1 MTDWTKANAYGP
13 DAVAR
18 QMQALEVKALSIWYD
33 LYRLT
38 DDVAMGTVADSWD
51 LPAAWDV
58 AETLIEEIVDRGKQ
72 RKALGLLH
80 QVRQIYGQYNQLR
93 EIHA

>member
-1 MTDWTKANAYGP
+1 MTDWTKAYAYGP
-13 DAVAR
+13 DAVER
-18 QMQALEVKALSIWYD
+18 QLHALQVKALSIWYD

-58 AETLIEEIVDRGKQ
+58 AETLIEEMEDRGKQ
-72 RKALGLLH
+72 RRAQGLLS
-80 QVRQIYGQYNQLR
+80 QVRQIYGQYSQLR
-93 EIHA
+93 GIYQ

>member
-1 MTDWTKANAYGP
+1 MTNWTKASAYGP

-38 DDVAMGTVADSWD
+38 DDATMGTVAESWD
-51 LPAAWDV
+51 LPSAWDV
-58 AETLIEEIVDRGKQ
+58 AETVIEEMADRSKQ
-72 RKALGLLH
+72 HRAQRLLY
-80 QVRQIYGQYNQLR
+80 QVRQLYDQYSQLQGIF
-93 EIHA
+93 E

>member
-1 MTDWTKANAYGP
+1 MTNWTKAYAYGP
-13 DAVAR
+13 DAAAR
-18 QMQALEVKALSIWYD
+18 QLQALEVKALSIWYD

-58 AETLIEEIVDRGKQ
+58 AEALIEEMRDRSKQ
-72 RKALGLLH
+72 RKAQGLLH
-80 QVRQIYGQYNQLR
+80 QVRQLYGEYSRLR
-93 EIHA
+93 GVFE